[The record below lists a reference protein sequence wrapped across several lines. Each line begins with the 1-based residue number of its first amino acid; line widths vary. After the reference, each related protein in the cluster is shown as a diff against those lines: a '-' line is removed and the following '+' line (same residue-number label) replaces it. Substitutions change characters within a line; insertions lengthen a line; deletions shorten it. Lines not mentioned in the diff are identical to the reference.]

1 MIIDLSVIQVA
12 TGRNAGKGLQGKVI
26 PNGTVRDLDH
36 EPSSISQSASRR
48 VRVLDGRGL
57 R

>member
-26 PNGTVRDLDH
+26 PNGTVTDLDH

-48 VRVLDGRGL
+48 VRSLGGRSL
-57 R
+57 C